1 MPTYITL
8 VNYTQKGIENV
19 KESPERLEGAK
30 EAFRGMG
37 AELKEFYLVMGRY
50 DIILVTEAPND
61 ETVAKIALALGSL
74 GNVRTESFRAFKEDE
89 YRKIVSSL
97 P

>member
-8 VNYTQKGIENV
+8 VNYTQKGVENV
-19 KESPERLEGAK
+19 KESPQRLDAAK
-30 EAFRGMG
+30 NAFKGMG
-37 AELKEFYLVMGRY
+37 AELKEFYLVMGQY
-50 DIILVTEAPND
+50 DIILVSEAPDD
-61 ETVAKIALALGSL
+61 ETIAKIALILGSL

-89 YRKIVSSL
+89 YREIVSAL

>member
-19 KESPERLEGAK
+19 KESPQRLEAAK
-30 EAFRGMG
+30 QAFQGMG

-89 YRKIVSSL
+89 YREIVSSL

>member
-19 KESPERLEGAK
+19 KESPQRLEATK
-30 EAFRGMG
+30 QAFQRMG
-37 AELKEFYLVMGRY
+37 AELKEFYLVMGQY

-61 ETVAKIALALGSL
+61 ETVAKIALTLGSL

-89 YRKIVSSL
+89 YREIVSSL

>member
-8 VNYTQKGIENV
+8 VSYTQKGIENV
-19 KESPERLEGAK
+19 KESPQRLEAAK
-30 EAFRGMG
+30 QAFQGMG
-37 AELKEFYLVMGRY
+37 AELKEFYLVMGRF

-61 ETVAKIALALGSL
+61 ETVAKIALTLGSL

>member
-8 VNYTQKGIENV
+8 ANYTQKGVENV
-19 KESPERLEGAK
+19 KESPQRLDAAK
-30 EAFRGMG
+30 KAFKGMG
-37 AELKEFYLVMGRY
+37 AELKEFYLVMGQY
-50 DIILVTEAPND
+50 DIILVSEAPDD
-61 ETVAKIALALGSL
+61 ETVAKIALILGSL

-89 YRKIVSSL
+89 YREMVSAL

>member
-1 MPTYITL
+1 MPIYITL

-19 KESPERLEGAK
+19 KESPKRLDVAK
-30 EAFRGMG
+30 KAFQRVG

-61 ETVAKIALALGSL
+61 ETVAKASLTLASQGS
-74 GNVRTESFRAFKEDE
+74 VRTETFRAFKEDE
-89 YRKIVSSL
+89 YRYIISYL